1 MLNQQVNL
9 FLIFAIIGLII
20 SLLFDF
26 FRILRRSFNTND
38 IITYLEDIVFW
49 VLTRFYNFIFCIY
62 I

>member
-9 FLIFAIIGLII
+9 FLIFTIIGLII

>member
-9 FLIFAIIGLII
+9 FLIFTIIGLII

-26 FRILRRSFNTND
+26 FRILRRSFNTKD
-38 IITYLEDIVFW
+38 IITYLEDIIFW
-49 VLTRFYNFIFCIY
+49 VLTRLYNSIFCIY